1 LSKAT
6 ACLPSVVADTIMR
19 TVELGVTITDAAVD
33 EKTTAIFCAPV
44 ARDPRCPDCGQDGRY
59 RDTVTRPLTDL
70 PVAGYPLVLQ
80 VAVPRYR
87 CTTPACGR
95 AVFNQ
100 DLGELAAP
108 RSSTTRRC
116 ARYVLRRLMI
126 DRTTISAI
134 AAELGVSWHTVS
146 SIAMRATADLV
157 AAAGPDRLSGV
168 RVIGVDEHRWAPRR
182 LGAAGFVTLII
193 DLTPVHD
200 QTGPARLLDLVE
212 GRSATAL
219 ASWLAAQPADFAQ
232 AVEVIA
238 MDGFAG
244 YKIAATEII
253 PDAVAVMDPFHVVA
267 LAGAKLDLIRQRIQQ
282 QTLHRR
288 GHTGDPLY
296 GIRRIARTRIQL
308 LSTRQYARLNEV
320 LDGDEHLV
328 VKVAW
333 LIYQKIIAAYADP
346 NRRRGKKA
354 MTTLIESIRRGVP
367 TGLEE
372 IAQLGRTLWRRRDD
386 ILAFFD
392 HHASN
397 GPTEAINGRLEALRR
412 NALGFRNLTN
422 YRWRSLLHSG
432 ALHQIVNAL

>member
-33 EKTTAIFCAPV
+33 EKTAAIFCAPV